1 MLPSRELRSESL
13 SCGQASH
20 CSFVVNIL
28 HRAVEPAKWRTHSS
42 LPAASTAT
50 ADAVL
55 PSKPSATDRRVCPRP
70 SQYDLQ
76 DKGPR
81 LDQEPSFLVQ
91 RLLSQPRSSH
101 REAIKNGSIR
111 RAKLLPKSSDG
122 GVKRH
127 RAPSPSC
134 CLAAIMDMLRGR
146 HARRPYRPT
155 KPVLPHGPL
164 VCSLT
169 RQPWTQGG
177 LMELLYVDPRKEPL
191 QRRVPNKVV
200 MRGCSRT
207 FGCIFTAHTKHSLSQ
222 LQPSVHGVHIL
233 FLLLVNGRP
242 ATSHPPRTRHEQ
254 RSVPRSAPC
263 N

>member
-42 LPAASTAT
+42 LPAASTVT

-146 HARRPYRPT
+146 HARRPNRPT
-155 KPVLPHGPL
+155 QPALPRGPL
-164 VCSLT
+164 VYAPSNAPPPTECWHPSLQGKST
-169 RQPWTQGG
+169 AHAKQWRCKRVTTALAGTDRRRQYRI
-177 LMELLYVDPRKEPL
+177 LKKKLIEPL
-191 QRRVPNKVV
+191 IVT
-200 MRGCSRT
+200 C
-207 FGCIFTAHTKHSLSQ
+207 
-222 LQPSVHGVHIL
+222 L
-233 FLLLVNGRP
+233 F
-242 ATSHPPRTRHEQ
+242 A
-254 RSVPRSAPC
+254 SAIELHC
-263 N
+263 

>member
-1 MLPSRELRSESL
+1 MLRSRELRSESL

-50 ADAVL
+50 ADTVL

-146 HARRPYRPT
+146 HARRPNRPT
-155 KPVLPHGPL
+155 KPALPRGPL

-169 RQPWTQGG
+169 RLPWTQGG
-177 LMELLYVDPRKEPL
+177 LLKLLYVDPRKEPL
-191 QRRVPNKVV
+191 QRRVHNRVV

-207 FGCIFTAHTKHSLSQ
+207 FGCTFTAHTKHLLSQ
-222 LQPSVHGVHIL
+222 LQPSAHGVHIL

-242 ATSHPPRTRHEQ
+242 ATSHPPRTSHEQ
-254 RSVPRSAPC
+254 RSVPRPAPC